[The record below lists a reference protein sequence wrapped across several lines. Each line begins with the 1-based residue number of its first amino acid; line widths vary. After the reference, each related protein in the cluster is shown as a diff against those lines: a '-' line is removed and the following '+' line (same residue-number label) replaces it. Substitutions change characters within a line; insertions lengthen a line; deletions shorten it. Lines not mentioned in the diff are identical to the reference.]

1 MSEERVHH
9 VTIRLARGYEFVA
22 EFNDLPNAPSILFD
36 EPEPLGSSRAPN
48 AAAVLGAAIGN
59 CLAASLTYC
68 LRHARMDVQEMTAE
82 VTTHVAKN
90 EHGRFRVSDI
100 DVELKPVLGAAAGTP
115 IERCDGLFEDFCIVT
130 ASVKH
135 GIPVHVTLKDQA
147 DRAA

>member
-36 EPEPLGSSRAPN
+36 EPEPLGSSRAPT

-68 LRHARMDVQEMTAE
+68 LRRARIDVQDMTAR
-82 VTTHVAKN
+82 VTTRVAKN
-90 EHGRFRVSDI
+90 DRGRFRVR
-100 DVELKPVLGAAAGTP
+100 DVEVELTPVLGDATATP
-115 IERCDGLFEDFCIVT
+115 LDRCEGLFEDFCIVT
-130 ASVKH
+130 ASVQH
-135 GIPVHVTLKDQA
+135 GIPVHVSLKE
-147 DRAA
+147 AAEPAA

>member
-36 EPEPLGSSRAPN
+36 EPEPLGSSRAPS

-68 LRHARMDVQEMTAE
+68 LRRARLDVQDMTAR

-90 EHGRFRVSDI
+90 DRGRFRVRDI
-100 DVELKPVLGAAAGTP
+100 DVELTPVLGEATATP
-115 IERCDGLFEDFCIVT
+115 LSRCEGLFEDFCIVT
-130 ASVKH
+130 ASVQH
-135 GIPVHVTLKDQA
+135 GIPVHVSLKEPA
-147 DRAA
+147 ESAA